1 MRGTLGKGFETLEE
15 LMLLKQLG
23 ILDGDKNDDQLTKI
37 LGFMSLNSN
46 RYMEQM
52 KDYVKESKDDDD
64 DNGRGRRRRKKGNGG
79 GDFIHLLQGFNSAQ
93 LSNLYAQIDQQLQ
106 GVASG
111 PNLST
116 IGVPAGYTLANWGN
130 DKPADS
136 KIIIYI
142 LNTLNFLAYLM
153 SAQSQA
159 ERTEAGYTLLE
170 AFDGSKMWGNEG
182 NLAGLLPLALLSG
195 GGGGFFPFALSLQ
208 SGALQ
213 IPKAKWSA

>member
-1 MRGTLGKGFETLEE
+1 MKALGKGFESLEE
-15 LMLLKQLG
+15 LLLLKQLG

-46 RYMEQM
+46 RYMEDM
-52 KDYVKESKDDDD
+52 RDYVKRSKDDDD
-64 DNGRGRRRRKKGNGG
+64 GGGGGRRKKNKNRGG
-79 GDFIHLLQGFNSAQ
+79 GDFIQLLEGFNSAQ
-93 LSNLYAQIDQQLQ
+93 LAQLYQQIDQQLQ

-116 IGVPAGYTLANWGN
+116 IGVPSGYSFANWGN
-130 DKPADS
+130 DKTADA

-142 LNTLNFLAYLM
+142 LNTLNFLAYLF

-159 ERTEAGYTLLE
+159 ERTEAGFSLLE
-170 AFDGSKMWGNEG
+170 AFEGSKMWGNGG
-182 NLAGLLPLALLSG
+182 NSASLLPLALLTG
-195 GGGGFFPFALSLQ
+195 GGGGFFPFASSLSTGVL
-208 SGALQ
+208 S